1 MADVKYTQSSWEKMG
16 RDLGN
21 LIGSGWGKGVHEE
34 LNDVTKNL
42 EKAEDNITTYD
53 EDGIISFSHTDR
65 SSQYKEIGE
74 KLKVLK
80 DFTGQVNTIL
90 STEIDDPF
98 YKEMDAYV
106 TAVRDLDIT
115 EYSVSNSLGI
125 KETRTAYAMGSN
137 MTYEVKK
144 DKINLNDILNG
155 DNPVGKAMVDEWKNY
170 LKNNP
175 GAKDLSYADYQKA
188 ALYSGAFEYES
199 ISDGQKKKEFW
210 FNMAALAT
218 TVVVGIVCP
227 PAGFALGAALGG
239 YEMLNAA
246 VGKDLLSGRELGTGE
261 RWFRAGTGALGVF
274 GGVKGL
280 SSFSNNIKMV
290 KGASSTKMEH
300 VVKMMQNSS
309 RSNYKGIMSQA
320 KALQAADSITNLSN
334 KLDAIKDPRKKAEFL
349 LEQSN
354 KLDVSTGKNKS
365 IFYAGRTQYYDNATK
380 EIKYVTARETAEKY
394 ADELLKNKGVTKLTL
409 ERTPGG
415 KWMDDLKLFEQLSD
429 GSYNYSKYG
438 LTDQEAS
445 QIWSN
450 LSSRYAD
457 GASGSVTAFTKNV
470 PDSIKP
476 KTIFW
481 STELPQLRSN
491 PNVSHINIR

>member
-65 SSQYKEIGE
+65 SSEYKEIGE

-175 GAKDLSYADYQKA
+175 GAKDLSYADYQKE

-218 TVVVGIVCP
+218 TVVVGIVFP
-227 PAGFALGAALGG
+227 PAGMVLGAALGG

-246 VGKDLLSGRELGTGE
+246 VGKDLFSGRELGTGE
-261 RWFRAGTGALGVF
+261 RWFRFGAGALGVF

-290 KGASSTKMEH
+290 TGSSSTKMEH

-309 RSNYKGIMSQA
+309 RSSYKQIQIVSKTMRTHSIIKQTTCSGDELERYLRNINGDLADEFLKTGKWPEKIQVPKSSSVLTKNGGIDWSQVPEGGYV
-320 KALQAADSITNLSN
+320 LDSSGN
-334 KLDAIKDPRKKAEFL
+334 AIKKPSIPKIGSQFDRYGEPNGRYTSPLNGGQGYNYDQRSLPYIEDMSKYHKYEVTGDFSKI
-349 LEQSN
+349 EEYVNNCSN
-354 KLDVSTGKNKS
+354 L
-365 IFYAGRTQYYDNATK
+365 
-380 EIKYVTARETAEKY
+380 EIKQKIQ
-394 ADELLKNKGVTKLTL
+394 ADVI
-409 ERTPGG
+409 RHY
-415 KWMDDLKLFEQLSD
+415 D
-429 GSYNYSKYG
+429 GDYEN
-438 LTDQEAS
+438 
-445 QIWSN
+445 
-450 LSSRYAD
+450 
-457 GASGSVTAFTKNV
+457 
-470 PDSIKP
+470 
-476 KTIFW
+476 
-481 STELPQLRSN
+481 
-491 PNVSHINIR
+491 